1 MVQYSPDIA
10 GIMSCLCNA
19 LTDDA
24 RGIEGCVIQS
34 SDNDNDDGEIFITV
48 PDGHGGTTP
57 YLIKVAP
64 SPSAEPRP
72 PVARATLTLD
82 VTYDPQVTDAE
93 SIAAAADRLLE
104 TALSTPGILDDYGNP
119 TFDAFYV
126 LTEPKS
132 GR

>member
-10 GIMSCLCNA
+10 GIMSCLCDA
-19 LTDDA
+19 LTDNVQ
-24 RGIEGCVIQS
+24 GIEGCVIQS
-34 SDNDNDDGEIFITV
+34 SDNDNHDGEIFMAV
-48 PDGHGGTTP
+48 PDDCGGKTP

>member
-10 GIMSCLCNA
+10 GIMSCLCDA

-24 RGIEGCVIQS
+24 QGIEGCVIQS
-34 SDNDNDDGEIFITV
+34 SDNDNHDGEIFIAV
-48 PDGHGGTTP
+48 PDVRGGKTP

-72 PVARATLTLD
+72 PAATARLTLD

-93 SIAAAADRLLE
+93 SIAAAADQLLE
-104 TALSTPGILDDYGNP
+104 SALSTPGILDDYGNP
-119 TFDAFYV
+119 TFEAFYV
-126 LTEPKS
+126 LTEPKP